1 MNESE
6 SRQVGVVVGGSLT
19 KALDVRLDA
28 GVAARLG
35 EYVLAPL
42 DGESVLIGMVTDV
55 LLKSAES
62 GPTSWPPPAGDD
74 PASELLRDV
83 LLDTGVY
90 SAVEVTPYLAVTTAT
105 SETARARS
113 LPRHFAPVR
122 TADQAT
128 IDAAFSPGDRSAINL
143 GAPLGME
150 RVEVCVDIEK
160 LFERSAGI
168 FGKSG
173 TGKTVIALQVLD
185 AMVANSARQP
195 TGRDKTVALIFDM
208 HNDYGRELKFEGAGG
223 GRRRSLKQ
231 LHASDVAV
239 YTLEDGVTDADS
251 RIVVGT
257 RDIEPDDLD
266 VLQSTADLTANA
278 VEAAYT
284 FRDRL
289 GKDWFE
295 LLLADDPPPSL
306 VRSLWTSGEEPEEPG
321 WMKVVS
327 RLGIHT
333 GSFENLR
340 RALRKIVRRPFV
352 ERGAGQF
359 SSVLNHVVQT
369 LQGGMSVV
377 VQFGR
382 HGNDLMS
389 YMLVANMLSRRIWE
403 EYRDAKDRAGSDS
416 AKEPNRLVIVV
427 EEAHKFVD
435 RSLSG
440 QTIFG
445 QIARELRKYNV
456 TLLIIDQR
464 PSQIDPEVLSQVGTK
479 FCLQLDSEADVEALI
494 GGVAGR
500 AGLRQVIAS
509 LESQQQ
515 ALVFGHALPMPVVLR
530 PPTLDAV
537 ARPGASL
544 RDRLTP
550 RGGDAGAGDEDGPI
564 TLYGR
569 RPGIAGV

>member
-1 MNESE
+1 MSASE
-6 SRQVGVVVGGSLT
+6 GRLVGVVVGGSLT
-19 KALDVRLDA
+19 KSLEVRLTA
-28 GVAARLG
+28 GVAAHLG
-35 EYVLAPL
+35 EYVVTPL
-42 DGESVLIGMVTDV
+42 EDGGVLIGMVTDV
-55 LLKSAES
+55 LLKSAEA
-62 GPTSWPPPAGDD
+62 GPTAWPPPAGDD
-74 PASELLRDV
+74 PANDLLREV

-90 SAVEVTPYLAVTTAT
+90 SAVEVTPYLEVRTETR
-105 SETARARS
+105 ETARARS

-122 TADQAT
+122 TAGQST
-128 IDAAFSPGDRSAINL
+128 IDAAFSPGDRAAVHL
-143 GAPLGME
+143 GAPLGMDQ
-150 RVEVCVDIEK
+150 VEVCVDIEK

-173 TGKTVIALQVLD
+173 TGKTVVALQVLD
-185 AMVANSARQP
+185 AMIANSARQA
-195 TGRDKTVALIFDM
+195 TRREKTVALIFDM

-231 LHASDVAV
+231 LHAADVAV
-239 YTLEDGVTDADS
+239 YTLEDGVTGADS
-251 RIVVGT
+251 RIVIGT
-257 RDIEPDDLD
+257 RDIEPADLD
-266 VLQSTADLTANA
+266 VLQSTADLTPNA

-289 GKDWFE
+289 GKDWFDA
-295 LLLADDPPPSL
+295 LLADEPPPSL
-306 VRSLWTSGEEPEEPG
+306 VKSLWAAGDEPDEAG
-321 WMKVVS
+321 WPRVVG
-327 RLGIHT
+327 RLGIHV

-340 RALRKIVRRPFV
+340 RGLRRIRRRGFV
-352 ERGAGQF
+352 ESGSGQF
-359 SSVLNHVVQT
+359 ASVLNHVVQT
-369 LQGGMSVV
+369 LQGGTSVV

-403 EYRDAKDRAGSDS
+403 EYRETKDRAGADTE
-416 AKEPNRLVIVV
+416 KEPNRLVIVI

-435 RSLSG
+435 RGLAS

-456 TLLIIDQR
+456 TLLVIDQR

-530 PPTLDAV
+530 PPTLEAA

-550 RGGDAGAGDEDGPI
+550 RGNDAQPGEEPPLM
-564 TLYGR
+564 LYGKR
-569 RPGIAGV
+569 TGIPGV